1 MKWFKGIAVVLLLA
15 ILTACGNTETKAPEK
30 KTEKIEV
37 KDATGNTITLEEA
50 PTKIVSLMPSNT
62 EILFA
67 LDLGDKVKG
76 VTAYDDYPKEAQK
89 VEKVTSTSVDTE
101 KIIAIKPDLVLGHES
116 MLATEKDAY
125 QLLKDA
131 GINVFVVPDATDLKA
146 VEKSIITVGKL
157 TGKEKEAKEVTDS
170 MEEQKV
176 AIEKK
181 AKELKTSPKVW
192 IEISPDLY
200 TAGKGTFMN
209 EMLELAGG
217 TNVVTESGFIP
228 YNEEK
233 VVELQPDIILSVY
246 PDAKATIQKRAAW
259 KDIPAVKNDKIY
271 EMDANKLSRPGPRL
285 LEGAADIQAV
295 LEN

>member
-50 PTKIVSLMPSNT
+50 PTKIVSLMPSNS

-146 VEKSIITVGKL
+146 AEKSIITVGKL

-295 LEN
+295 LGN

>member
-37 KDATGNTITLEEA
+37 KDATGNTITLEDA

-146 VEKSIITVGKL
+146 AEKSIITVGKL

-217 TNVVTESGFIP
+217 TNVVTEAGFIP

-295 LEN
+295 LGN

>member
-15 ILTACGNTETKAPEK
+15 ILTACGNTETNAPEE

-37 KDATGNTITLEEA
+37 KDATGATITLEEA

-67 LDLGDKVKG
+67 LGLGDKVKG

-131 GINVFVVPDATDLKA
+131 GINVFIVPDATDLKA
-146 VEKSIITVGKL
+146 AEKSIATVGEL

-217 TNVVTESGFIP
+217 TNIVTETGFIP

-233 VVELQPDIILSVY
+233 VVELKPDIILSVY

-295 LEN
+295 LGN

>member
-1 MKWFKGIAVVLLLA
+1 MKWFKGIAAVLLLA

-146 VEKSIITVGKL
+146 AEKSIITVGKL

-295 LEN
+295 LGN

>member
-131 GINVFVVPDATDLKA
+131 GINVFVVPDATDLKVA
-146 VEKSIITVGKL
+146 EKSIITVGKL

-295 LEN
+295 LGN

>member
-1 MKWFKGIAVVLLLA
+1 MKWFKGIVVVLLLA

-146 VEKSIITVGKL
+146 AEKSIITVGKL

-295 LEN
+295 LGN